1 MPWAS
6 SPTSSRDPDLAY
18 RRPATALLLVLGVV
32 ASVAVA
38 AVLLTRAATAHQI
51 DLAVFQDAGA
61 AYLNGQPLYSED
73 FPTRSGLRFIY
84 APIAAVLFA
93 PLALLGSI
101 PLQVVWTAVNIA
113 LVWWVLASVLRKLD
127 VARPALVGTAAL
139 GVALMLEP
147 VRSNFGFGQI
157 NIILMALVV
166 ADCTGAIPRRL
177 RGVGIALAASIKIT
191 PAAFGLFLLVRRDFA
206 SIARA
211 AAAVGVVAAVG
222 FWLLPGASLYF
233 WLTEFFATERGGGH
247 GFVRNQ
253 AFTGVLARFGADG
266 MVKDALWAVFAVIVV
281 AAAAWSARRF
291 VRSGENMVA
300 LAIVALASLLA
311 APFAV
316 SHHWVYSVLLI
327 PLAIAP
333 QYRTWRPMLVAS
345 IAIFAA
351 GPHYVLNGI
360 SSDTGM
366 FEVVWRQAVGNAQC
380 FTAVALL
387 IAAVIQA
394 RSRITLPDPAPQR
407 VLAGSTA

>member
-1 MPWAS
+1 MPWVRSPKS
-6 SPTSSRDPDLAY
+6 SATSDVDGRRLTSVVALA
-18 RRPATALLLVLGVV
+18 LGVV
-32 ASVAVA
+32 ASA
-38 AVLLTRAATAHQI
+38 AIATVLLVRAVTDHQV

-61 AYLNGQPLYSED
+61 AYLNGMPLYSED

-93 PLALLGSI
+93 PLTLLGSVS
-101 PLQVVWTAVNIA
+101 LQLIWTAVNIA
-113 LVWWVLASVLRKLD
+113 LVWWVLISVLRKLD
-127 VARPALVGTAAL
+127 VSRPALLGTAAL
-139 GVALMLEP
+139 GVALLLEP

-211 AAAVGVVAAVG
+211 VAAVGIIAALG
-222 FWLLPGASLYF
+222 FWLLPGASAYF

-247 GFVRNQ
+247 GFSRNQ
-253 AFTGVLARFGADG
+253 AFTGVLARLGADG
-266 MVKDALWAVFAVIVV
+266 VLKDALWAVFAAIVV

-291 VRSGENMVA
+291 ARSGENMVA
-300 LAIVALASLLA
+300 FAIVALASLLA

-327 PLAIAP
+327 PLALAP
-333 QYRTWRPMLVAS
+333 QYRSWRPMLLA
-345 IAIFAA
+345 AIVVFAA
-351 GPHYVLNGI
+351 GPHTVLSAI
-360 SSDTGM
+360 DSDTGL
-366 FEVVWRQAVGNAQC
+366 FEIIWRQALGNAQC
-380 FTAVALL
+380 FTAIALL
-387 IAAVIQA
+387 IAAVLQA
-394 RSRITLPDPAPQR
+394 RKRITPIETAPQR
-407 VLAGSTA
+407 EMATATA

>member
-1 MPWAS
+1 M
-6 SPTSSRDPDLAY
+6 TI
-18 RRPATALLLVLGVV
+18 
-32 ASVAVA
+32 VAVA
-38 AVLLTRAATAHQI
+38 AGTTLTIAIVAVLLVRAVTVHQI

-61 AYLNGQPLYSED
+61 AYLNRTPLYSED

-93 PLALLGSI
+93 PLALLASV
-101 PLQVVWTAVNIA
+101 PLQMVWTAVNIA
-113 LVWWVLASVLRKLD
+113 LVWWVLTSVLRKLGI
-127 VARPALVGTAAL
+127 ARPALAGSAAL
-139 GVALMLEP
+139 GVALLLEP

-157 NIILMALVV
+157 NVILMALVV

-191 PAAFGLFLLVRRDFA
+191 PAAFGLLLLVRRDFA

-211 AAAVGVVAAVG
+211 AAAVGVIAAVG
-222 FWLLPGASLYF
+222 FWLLPGASVYF

-247 GFVRNQ
+247 GFERNQ
-253 AFTGVLARFGADG
+253 AFTGVLARLGAEG
-266 MVKDALWAVFAVIVV
+266 MLKDALWAVFAVIVV
-281 AAAAWSARRF
+281 AAAAWSARQF
-291 VRSGENMVA
+291 VRTGENMVA

-345 IAIFAA
+345 IAVFAA
-351 GPHYVLNGI
+351 GPHSVLSGI
-360 SSDTGM
+360 NSGTGT
-366 FEVVWRQAVGNAQC
+366 FEFVWRQAVGNAQC
-380 FTAVALL
+380 FTAIALL
-387 IAAVIQA
+387 VAAVLQA
-394 RSRITLPDPAPQR
+394 RSRNIVFDAAPQR
-407 VLAGSTA
+407 IPAGSTA

>member
-1 MPWAS
+1 MPK
-6 SPTSSRDPDLAY
+6 PDPSKPARGSTTG
-18 RRPATALLLVLGVV
+18 RRISGAVV
-32 ASVAVA
+32 AVGVGMALTVTLT
-38 AVLLTRAATAHQI
+38 AVLLWQAVAVHQI

-61 AYLNGQPLYSED
+61 AYLDGMPLYSED

-93 PLALLGSI
+93 PLVLLDSVS
-101 PLQVVWTAVNIA
+101 LQLMWSSVNIM
-113 LVWWVLASVLRKLD
+113 LVWWVLNSVLRKLD
-127 VARPALVGTAAL
+127 VARPVLVATAAL
-139 GVALMLEP
+139 GAALLLEP

-166 ADCTGAIPRRL
+166 ADCTGAIPQRL

-191 PAAFGLFLLVRRDFA
+191 PAAFGLFLLVRRDMA

-211 AAAVGVVAAVG
+211 VATVGIIAALG
-222 FWLLPGASLYF
+222 FWLLPGASVYF

-253 AFTGVLARFGADG
+253 AFTGVLARLGADG
-266 MVKDALWAVFAVIVV
+266 ILKDALWAAAAVIVIC
-281 AAAAWSARRF
+281 ATAWSARRF
-291 VRSGENMVA
+291 TRSGEPMVA

-333 QYRTWRPMLVAS
+333 QYRSWRPMLVGS
-345 IAIFAA
+345 IAVFMA
-351 GPHYVLNGI
+351 GPYFVLDGI
-360 SSDTGM
+360 DQQSGWI
-366 FEVVWRQAVGNAQC
+366 EILLRQLAGNAQC
-380 FTAVALL
+380 LTAIALL
-387 IAAVIQA
+387 IAAVAQA
-394 RSRITLPDPAPQR
+394 RTRTTPPEPVREPVMAESNA
-407 VLAGSTA
+407 